1 MNFKKPVLI
10 AEVGCNHK
18 GEIEIAK
25 EFIKVAKEFCDVSCI
40 KFQKRDPKTLLS
52 EEEYNSPH
60 PVEENSYGKTY
71 GEHREFLEFD
81 IKEHKTLKKECEDK
95 GLEYFSSVWDVEST
109 KDICS
114 LNTKKI
120 KIGSATNLNF
130 KVLEYIC
137 KNYNGE
143 IHLSLGMTT
152 KIEEKKI
159 VEFFKKHKRN
169 KDLIL
174 YACTSAYPV
183 ESDDVCLLEI
193 KRLVDKYKLS
203 KEIKD
208 IGFSGHHKGIALD
221 VVAYSLGANY
231 IERHFTLD
239 RTWKGTDHSASLE
252 PDGLRR
258 LSRNLHE
265 VHQAL
270 KLKDKEILDVEIA
283 TRNKLKNLNNNIQ

>member
-40 KFQKRDPKTLLS
+40 KFQKRNPKTLLS
-52 EEEYNSPH
+52 KEEYNSPH

-114 LNTKKI
+114 LNPKKI

-159 VEFFKKHKRN
+159 VDFLKN
-169 KDLIL
+169 I
-174 YACTSAYPV
+174 
-183 ESDDVCLLEI
+183 
-193 KRLVDKYKLS
+193 
-203 KEIKD
+203 KEIK
-208 IGFSGHHKGIALD
+208 I
-221 VVAYSLGANY
+221 
-231 IERHFTLD
+231 
-239 RTWKGTDHSASLE
+239 
-252 PDGLRR
+252 
-258 LSRNLHE
+258 
-265 VHQAL
+265 
-270 KLKDKEILDVEIA
+270 
-283 TRNKLKNLNNNIQ
+283 